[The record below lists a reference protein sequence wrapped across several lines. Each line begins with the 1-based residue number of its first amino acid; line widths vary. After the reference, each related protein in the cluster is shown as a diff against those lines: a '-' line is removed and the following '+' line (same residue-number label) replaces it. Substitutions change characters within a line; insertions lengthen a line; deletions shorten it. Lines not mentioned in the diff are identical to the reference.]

1 MGKKTKII
9 IDHSKCGDGVGV
21 DPRDCCKCLRTCKP
35 AVFLLHQ
42 TLGVKESNPYDPSK
56 WRVTPQW
63 PSLCTHCMNCVNEC
77 PQNAITIT

>member
-1 MGKKTKII
+1 MLKKTKIT
-9 IDHSKCGDGVGV
+9 IDYFKCGDGIGV
-21 DPRDCCKCLRTCKP
+21 DPRDCCRCLRMCQP

-42 TLGVKESNPYDPSK
+42 TLGVKEPDPYDPIK

-77 PQNAITIT
+77 PQNAIKIK